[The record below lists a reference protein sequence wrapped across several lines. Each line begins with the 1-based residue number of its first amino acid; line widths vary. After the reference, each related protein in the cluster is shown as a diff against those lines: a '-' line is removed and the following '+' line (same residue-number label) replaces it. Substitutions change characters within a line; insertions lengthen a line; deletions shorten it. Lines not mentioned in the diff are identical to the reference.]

1 MLHLLVHV
9 SHVKYCFILN
19 EVFVTTGRQ
28 LPMYP
33 MFGENGNPA
42 ASRRPRKDVI
52 RVLTEPLFVTP
63 SPANL

>member
-1 MLHLLVHV
+1 MLHLLLHV

-28 LPMYP
+28 LPMYL
-33 MFGENGNPA
+33 MFGENGNSA
-42 ASRRPRKDVI
+42 ASRRPRGDVTW
-52 RVLTEPLFVTP
+52 VLTEPPFVTP